1 MLLGRSRHSVKIYS
15 RIYIKTRNKELNA
28 ILLKDNFF
36 NLYTNNLRK
45 LIQDFKNKISL
56 SIETFYNALQDNEV
70 QVTDFAYGPTGICGY
85 FNKLQKGIYDDDKLL
100 TKRIVECLGDPKK
113 WLYKKDQQEGRPS
126 IEYC

>member
-1 MLLGRSRHSVKIYS
+1 MDYINDNIDDDKRLECYWKIKTFGENIFKD
-15 RIYIKTRNKELNA
+15 IYKTRNKELNA

-70 QVTDFAYGPTGICGY
+70 QVTDFMYGPTGNLWI
-85 FNKLQKGIYDDDKLL
+85 FQ
-100 TKRIVECLGDPKK
+100 
-113 WLYKKDQQEGRPS
+113 
-126 IEYC
+126 